1 MHKYQ
6 NYSYLDNHE
15 KINIKKFK
23 QDKQN
28 LKVEEYR
35 LWHTG
40 DINKILEY
48 YKTGRDSNGY
58 GAYKIN
64 YTPSFMRLAPTGYSN
79 DIGGATQAN
88 NFTVYHIPVA
98 NIISRTMANLLF
110 ATEPKY
116 NITSK
121 TLPPTTI
128 AELTENFETILKE
141 NQIGTSLQLMSEIES
156 YSGAFAIKP
165 IIDPDFSD
173 TPIIQVYS
181 KDEFILNTKYDRIIS
196 IIFIDEFKAKGAT
209 AKSQDVSL
217 YLLSEYG
224 YGYIKYAVVDGD
236 GKKKSLLDY
245 EYTSS
250 LNDLYFYDQDN
261 KPVDILLAIYK
272 ENKPDAKSDY
282 DNSLDDF
289 NAIDETYSNMMN
301 YIRKTA
307 PKRIVSSNTFKKTDE
322 GTPIVPSVYGQD
334 LVVLWND
341 VANAQQETN
350 TIQATPEMNNA
361 ISAYISAMREIYENI
376 GRTVG
381 LSSKTILGDTAA
393 GANASGE
400 AIALRENIDLRT
412 RENKLIGWKESL
424 DKLYRLLLILNSSEY
439 LDESYVKVNLY
450 KEVEILTEFYN
461 PATPSFSEEV
471 NEVKSLLDAGLID
484 EYTALRR
491 IWYETGRKSEEEVE
505 QMWKAINGQRN
516 WKPEPVKIDIPE
528 ETEEDE
534 DDKEE
539 EDDVE

>member
-6 NYSYLDNHE
+6 NYSCLNNNE

-23 QDKQN
+23 QNKQN

-35 LWHTG
+35 LWHEG

-48 YKTGRDSNGY
+48 YKSGKKANNHDVY
-58 GAYKIN
+58 
-64 YTPSFMRLAPTGYSN
+64 YTPSFMRLAPTGNFKDAGGTSQTN
-79 DIGGATQAN
+79 D
-88 NFTVYHIPVA
+88 FTVYHIPVA
-98 NIISRTMANLLF
+98 NIISRTMSNLLF

-121 TLPPTTI
+121 TLPITTI
-128 AELTENFETILKE
+128 AELTEDFETILKE
-141 NQIGTSLQLMSEIES
+141 NQIGTSLQSMSEIES

-165 IIDPDFSD
+165 IMDPDFSD
-173 TPIIQVYS
+173 IPIIQVYS

-196 IIFIDEFKAKGAT
+196 IVFIDNFKVDDNITTNK
-209 AKSQDVSL
+209 DNNL

-224 YGYIKYAVVDGD
+224 YGYIRYAVVDAD
-236 GKKKSLLDY
+236 GNKKNLSDY
-245 EYTSS
+245 DYTSG
-250 LNDLYFYDQDN
+250 LNDIYFYDQDN

-289 NAIDETYSNMMN
+289 NAIDEAYSNMMN

-322 GTPIVPSVYGQD
+322 GNPIIPSVYGQD

-341 VANAQQETN
+341 AVSAQQETN
-350 TIQATPEMNNA
+350 TIQAIPEMNNA

-412 RENKLIGWKESL
+412 RENKLIGWKETL

-439 LDESYVKVNLY
+439 IDDSFVKVNLY
-450 KEVEILTEFYN
+450 KDVEIITEFYN

-505 QMWKAINGQRN
+505 QMWKALNGQRN
-516 WKPEPVKIDIPE
+516 WKPEPIKIDIPK
-528 ETEEDE
+528 ETKEDEEDE
-534 DDKEE
+534 EE